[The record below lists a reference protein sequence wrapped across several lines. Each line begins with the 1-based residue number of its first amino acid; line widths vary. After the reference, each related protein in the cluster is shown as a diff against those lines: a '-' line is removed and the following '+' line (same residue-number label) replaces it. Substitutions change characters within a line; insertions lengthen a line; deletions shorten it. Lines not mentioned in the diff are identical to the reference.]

1 MSNNFNNALKQALN
15 KEFCWLDSFENP
27 YDDYVFS
34 DSFENNMKGICQQ
47 PEYTYM
53 NIGSHKIR
61 KRVILI
67 LVAMMALVISG
78 CAIAHYYIHCNEAQ
92 NDNYGTLDVEF
103 EIKGNLP
110 EIQVELIFPEVPPNY
125 KIYDETIY
133 SDCMAIEYRNTAGE
147 IIIYSQQIGLDEMG
161 SVSINNETDVFEEVT
176 INGYKG
182 YHSELY
188 AYNNNHYTWTD
199 GYCLYSLQ
207 GTCSNDTL
215 LEIIKSIKLPE

>member
-27 YDDYVFS
+27 YNDYVFS
-34 DSFENNMKGICQQ
+34 DSFEKSMKSICQQ
-47 PEYTYM
+47 SEYTYV

-67 LVAMMALVISG
+67 LVAMMALIISG
-78 CAIAHYYIHCNEAQ
+78 CAIAHYYIHWNEAQ
-92 NDNYGTLDVEF
+92 NNNHGTLDVEF
-103 EIKGNLP
+103 EVKGDLP
-110 EIQVELIFPEVPPNY
+110 QIQVELIYPEVPSDY
-125 KIYDETIY
+125 KAYDKTL
-133 SDCMAIEYRNTAGE
+133 SSRTLMVEYRNTAGE
-147 IIIYSQQIGLDEMG
+147 IIIYSQQIGLDGMG

-188 AYNNNHYTWTD
+188 AYNNNHYIWTD

-215 LEIIKSIKLPE
+215 LEIIESIKLPE